1 VSTPSRHLR
10 APQATVIDTH
20 PRRAAILKDIED
32 DRGTDAQIG
41 RRHGISA
48 GTVRQYRQKWVA
60 EVLAQRRAARGMRTV
75 DGLLTKLEEMADR
88 AARNIAAFEE
98 YLKDP
103 NDPTKIW
110 MGLQAEEVVAHY
122 DQDTGE
128 VTKAGAPITRRK
140 TTQLSVL
147 IAQMAESGKS
157 AFEFTVKRDDT
168 RRLYHD
174 AMRLAMEVIDRVAY
188 LQKMGG
194 EVKINT
200 SRTEIWS
207 FVMSDILR
215 ALMEYQTNM
224 LKVLAQFPEALR
236 ALEAIPDAKET
247 IVAMFEQKALALEAT
262 PDEV

>member
-1 VSTPSRHLR
+1 MSTPSRHLR

-20 PRRAAILKDIED
+20 ERRAAILKDIEE

-41 RRHGISA
+41 RRYGIHA
-48 GTVRQYRQKWVA
+48 TTIRQYRQKWVA

-88 AARNIAAFEE
+88 AAKNITAFET
-98 YLKDP
+98 YLADP
-103 NDPTKIW
+103 SDPSKIW

-128 VTKAGAPITRRK
+128 VKKDGSTITRRK
-140 TTQLSVL
+140 TTQLSIL

-168 RRLYHD
+168 RRLYHA

-194 EVKINT
+194 EVKINI

-207 FVMSDILR
+207 FVMSDI
-215 ALMEYQTNM
+215 
-224 LKVLAQFPEALR
+224 
-236 ALEAIPDAKET
+236 I
-247 IVAMFEQKALALEAT
+247 KALAPYPEAREAVVAAFEEKAKTLEAH
-262 PDEV
+262 PDEVRD

>member
-1 VSTPSRHLR
+1 MSTPSRHLR

-32 DRGTDAQIG
+32 DRGTNAQIG
-41 RRHGISA
+41 RRNGVSA
-48 GTVRQYRQKWVA
+48 NTVSQYRQKWVA

-88 AARNIAAFEE
+88 AAKNITAFED

-194 EVKINT
+194 EVKINI
-200 SRTEIWS
+200 SRTEIWC
-207 FVMSDILR
+207 FVMSDIIA
-215 ALMEYQTNM
+215 AL
-224 LKVLAQFPEALR
+224 APFPEAR
-236 ALEAIPDAKET
+236 EAV
-247 IVAMFEQKALALEAT
+247 VAMFEQKALALEAT
-262 PDEV
+262 PDET